1 VRERKFSC
9 RDPPSRLSHQWWA
22 DQIAGACALQHAE
35 PALREAL
42 GRRELRCYAKMALT
56 ERLVEHGGEQQVPA
70 ELEATTEDLAW
81 YITDSLAPLA
91 GIVGRN
97 VAIPFDTSQLSTA
110 GLDVS
115 NESLFEVMARL
126 DHPDAETVLTLLGQ
140 HCNDKKTAKAAR
152 KAAFKAAS
160 RRASRQ
166 S

>member
-1 VRERKFSC
+1 VHDGAAADPAW
-9 RDPPSRLSHQWWA
+9 RD
-22 DQIAGACALQHAE
+22 ALD
-35 PALREAL
+35 
-42 GRRELRCYAKMALT
+42 RRELRCYAKMALVKRLA
-56 ERLVEHGGEQQVPA
+56 ERDEKQRAPA

-81 YITDSLAPLA
+81 YITDSFAPLA

-97 VAIPFDTSQLSTA
+97 VAIPFDTAELSTA

-115 NESLFEVMARL
+115 NESLFEAMARL
-126 DHPDAETVLTLLGQ
+126 DHPDAEAVLTMAGK

-160 RRASRQ
+160 RRTSRQ